1 MPLENGTL
9 LANRYRIERILG
21 QGGMGAVYLATD
33 ENLGTHVAVKENL
46 NVSPESERQFKRE
59 ATLLATLRHNHLPRV
74 TNHFVTEGQQYL
86 VMDFVEGEDLKERLN
101 REGRQ
106 AEADVKRWGEQIC
119 DALHYLHS
127 RTPPVIHRDI
137 KPGNIKLTSYGDA
150 MLVDFGI
157 AKASSSESKTTTSAA
172 AFTPG
177 YAPPEQ
183 YGMGRSDPRT
193 DQYALAATLYTLLTG
208 QTPPDSMERLLGNAQ
223 LTPPEQ
229 LIAGLSPDF
238 SAAIRRALELRPENR
253 FETIAQFREAML
265 GRAPLSAERTRI
277 VPVSEA
283 TIAATPKVEAP
294 PTPPPPAA
302 RPGWFIPAAIGAV
315 ALFVLGGGALA
326 FTLMNNSTPT
336 PATSQA
342 PTQAIAANTE
352 TVSTEVPA
360 SPTPEPTV
368 APTETT
374 APSTPTEE
382 PPTATVEP
390 SPIPP
395 TQGPPVGGGGRIAF
409 ISNRDGQ
416 FYQVYTMNPD
426 GSDVQQLTFD
436 ELNKWSPTWELGRLG
451 PLPGT
456 HLAWSPDGSQLIYT
470 AEVSPGGPTDLWLIN
485 ADGSNPLNLTAPDRA
500 GRTNEN
506 DYHPTWCNDGTNDV
520 VVFTS
525 IRNNSPQIFT
535 FTLANRTARNYST
548 SRANPLEF
556 NPMLFADCRRMLVLT
571 TQNGRPE
578 LWRIF
583 PSRGAQALMWD
594 VFPEFPGANREN
606 SYRVF
611 LSEIAQGNNILDAAL
626 SPDGFYVAYTRESAS
641 ARTIVL
647 ATVEDSQLLMKFQI
661 LAESRSDTNPQWSP
675 DGKYLVFVSKRDG
688 GNQQIFRMTE
698 TGNEE
703 TNLSLNAFTELSPVW
718 QPAP

>member
-1 MPLENGTL
+1 MPLENGII

-106 AEADVKRWGEQIC
+106 SEAEVKRWGEQIC
-119 DALHYLHS
+119 DALGYLHT

-229 LIAGLSPDF
+229 LIAGLNSNF
-238 SAAIRRALELRPENR
+238 AAAIRRALELRPENR
-253 FETIAQFREAML
+253 FETITQFREAML
-265 GRAPLSAERTRI
+265 GRAPMSSEPTRI

-283 TIAATPKVEAP
+283 TIAAPPKVEAP
-294 PTPPPPAA
+294 FTPPPAA
-302 RPGWFIPAAIGAV
+302 RPGWLIPAAIGAV
-315 ALFVLGGGALA
+315 ALFILGGSALA
-326 FTLMNNSTPT
+326 FTLMNNGTLGTPT
-336 PATSQA
+336 QPATGVVS
-342 PTQAIAANTE
+342 IATE
-352 TVSTEVPA
+352 PVATEVPA
-360 SPTPEPTV
+360 SPTPAPTV
-368 APTETT
+368 APTETA
-374 APSTPTEE
+374 APPTPTEA
-382 PPTATVEP
+382 PTATLEP
-390 SPIPP
+390 SPTVPANLP
-395 TQGPPVGGGGRIAF
+395 QVGGGGRIAF

-416 FYQVYTMNPD
+416 TYQIYTMNPD
-426 GSDVQQLTFD
+426 GSDVQQVTAD
-436 ELNKWSPTWELGRLG
+436 PLNKWSPSWELGRLG

-470 AEVSPGGPTDLWLIN
+470 AEVSPGGPTDLWLVN
-485 ADGSNPLNLTAPDRA
+485 VDGTNPVNLTAPDRA

-506 DYHPTWCNDGTNDV
+506 DYHPTWCNDGANDV
-520 VVFTS
+520 ILFTS
-525 IRNNSPQIFT
+525 IRNNSPQIFV
-535 FTLANRTARNYST
+535 FTLADRTARNYST
-548 SRANPLEF
+548 SRSNPLEF
-556 NPMLFADCRRMLVLT
+556 NPMVFSDCRRMLILS

-583 PSRGAQALMWD
+583 PSNNAKALMWLT
-594 VFPEFPGANREN
+594 FPEFPGANREN

-626 SPDGFYVAYTRESAS
+626 SPDNFYVAYTRDAS
-641 ARTIVL
+641 AGRTIWL
-647 ATVEDSQLLMKFQI
+647 ATVEDSQLLMKFQV
-661 LAESRSDTNPQWSP
+661 LADSRSDTNPQWSP
-675 DGKYLVFVSKRDG
+675 DGRYLVFVSKRDG
-688 GNQQIFRMTE
+688 GNQQIFRMTAA
-698 TGNEE
+698 GNEE

-718 QPAP
+718 QPTP